1 VAHLEEGEVGLV
13 ESIKADYAA
22 FKAFYSVLG
31 KSRLRSLFNILTWP
45 MFHAVV
51 IFRLA
56 RAAQRNGLAP
66 IARVLMY
73 INEVVFFV
81 EFSPKAIIGPG
92 LLLVHAGS
100 GCSAGTRIGRNC
112 IILMFVQLG
121 VAGYADPSRDGPP
134 VVGDDVVLS
143 GGCSIYG
150 PVTIGSRSVIGAGVR
165 LFESVPEDSRVTA
178 RQPLTIKSI
187 KRRSTH
193 LEPSTDVEASTES
206 PGVA

>member
-1 VAHLEEGEVGLV
+1 
-13 ESIKADYAA
+13 
-22 FKAFYSVLG
+22 
-31 KSRLRSLFNILTWP
+31 
-45 MFHAVV
+45 
-51 IFRLA
+51 
-56 RAAQRNGLAP
+56 
-66 IARVLMY
+66 MY

-92 LLLVHAGS
+92 LVLVHAGS

-134 VVGDDVVLS
+134 IVGDDVVLS

-187 KRRSTH
+187 NRRSMH
-193 LEPSTDVEASTES
+193 LEPSDDDVEVATES
-206 PGVA
+206 PGSRLSRRCVEAQAMGHGHSAMPACPCDTHVKALPSLLIV